1 MKDSYNCN
9 QADRRLHQFQT
20 NPHIPN
26 PRKMMSNSFYSSTSQ
41 GFYNPH
47 NRGLSQKI
55 LPRTH
60 LNKQKS
66 TANPSYGQSLKDQIL
81 SPGDEIRNEYSKERY
96 TPFGINNP
104 NSNLF
109 NNKARNPYSPQ
120 KFDSSLNNRS
130 TSGSFLPP
138 HTKNNKK
145 TLVLDL
151 DETLVHSAFKPFYFK
166 SDIMLNVYV
175 DRANH
180 PVHVLKRPYVDS
192 FLERMAQ
199 HYELVVFTASISQYA
214 NPLLDQLDK
223 RHLITH
229 RLFREHCV
237 SANGLYIKDL
247 KRLGRNLKDMII
259 VDVRLFIY
267 H

>member
-1 MKDSYNCN
+1 MKNVYNYQ
-9 QADRRLHQFQT
+9 QADRRLPQYQA
-20 NPHIPN
+20 NAHIPN

-47 NRGLSQKI
+47 NRGVSEKI
-55 LPRTH
+55 LQRSN
-60 LNKQKS
+60 LNNQRSTIKS
-66 TANPSYGQSLKDQIL
+66 SYGQSLKDQIL
-81 SPGDEIRNEYSKERY
+81 SPGDELRGEYSKDRY
-96 TPFGINNP
+96 SPLGINNS
-104 NSNLF
+104 NSYLF
-109 NNKARNPYSPQ
+109 NNKSRKLYSHQ
-120 KFDSSLNNRS
+120 QLTSSLKNRN
-130 TSGSFLPP
+130 TAGAFLPL
-138 HTKNNKK
+138 HTKDNKK

-166 SDIMLNVYV
+166 SNIILNVYV

-180 PVHVLKRPYVDS
+180 PVHVLKRPYVDT
-192 FLERMAQ
+192 FLERMAK

-223 RHLITH
+223 AHLITH

-237 SANGLYIKDL
+237 HANGLYIKDL

-259 VDVRLFIY
+259 VDVI
-267 H
+267 